1 MPFLKDLN
9 IAQREAVMAIDG
21 PVMIIA
27 GAGSGKTRVLTYRI
41 AYLIQKGVYPDNIL
55 ALTFTNKAAN
65 EMKERIKSLI
75 GRKADGLWMGTFH
88 SIFARIL
95 RLECEKLGY
104 GRNFSIT
111 DTDDGLALIKN
122 IMAILN
128 IPTDTFSPYSIQSTI
143 SKAKNKLLTPEDFA
157 SKSGNIYEARVAE
170 IFKEYQIR
178 LKNSNSM
185 DFDDLLL
192 LPIKLFS
199 NYPEVLDKYH
209 RIFKYILVDEY
220 QDTNRAQYVLLKML
234 AAKSRNLCVVGDDA
248 QSIYSFRGAEIQN
261 IMDYQLDFKDH
272 KLFRL
277 EQNYRST
284 KKILDAAHCV
294 IKNNRFQIKKKL
306 WTENSEG
313 EDIVLLECM
322 DEKDEGQQIVKNI
335 QFLIKKDKYP
345 LNSFVILYRTNAQSR
360 AIEEA
365 LRRSGL
371 PYIIIGGIKFYER
384 KEIKDILAYLKLI
397 SNTKNNEA
405 LDRIINYPIRG
416 IGETSIVKI
425 KQYAFYNQM
434 SFFEALER
442 IDEINTIQ
450 DKVKANCKVFVHLIH
465 KYVRLKDE
473 MSLTELVSSLINELQ
488 IINEYKLQGTPEALS
503 RIENI
508 QEFLSGVTDFVKTR
522 KDASLETFLQEV
534 SLLSDIDNLE
544 NSKNA
549 ITLMTVHSSKGLEY
563 PVVFIAGLEENL
575 FPHVNSLESAK
586 DIEEER
592 RLFYVAITRAQK
604 RLFLSYARMRYKY
617 GTTVSQKISR
627 FIDEIEESLI
637 QRSSFFGRMNERK
650 SNVGPDDVKWIKLPE
665 NHSLEKTKNAQKK
678 YKVGQEVNH
687 SVFGDGII
695 LQVIGFDNDIK
706 LIVDFENC
714 GRKTLMAQYA
724 NLVIKN

>member
-9 IAQREAVMAIDG
+9 NAQREAVMAIDG

-41 AYLIQKGVYPDNIL
+41 AYLIQKGVYPENIL

-65 EMKERIKSLI
+65 EMKERIKGLI

-95 RLECEKLGY
+95 RFECERLGY
-104 GRNFSIT
+104 GKNFSIT

-143 SKAKNKLLTPEDFA
+143 SKAKNKLLTPEDF
-157 SKSGNIYEARVAE
+157 SNKSGNIYELKVAE

-178 LKNSNSM
+178 LKSSNSM

-234 AAKSRNLCVVGDDA
+234 AAKTRNLCVVGDDA

-313 EDIVLLECM
+313 DDIVLLECM

-345 LNSFVILYRTNAQSR
+345 LNAFVILYRTNAQSR

-425 KQYAFYNQM
+425 KQHAFHNQI

-442 IDEINTIQ
+442 IDEISSLQ
-450 DKVKANCKVFVHLIH
+450 DKIKANCKMFVHLIH
-465 KYVRLKDE
+465 KYVGLKDE

-522 KDASLETFLQEV
+522 KDATLENFLQEV

-637 QRSSFFGRMNERK
+637 QRSNYIGRMNEKK
-650 SNVGPDDVKWIKLPE
+650 SNVGPNDVKWIKLPE
-665 NHSLEKTKNAQKK
+665 NNTFEKQKTIQKK
-678 YKVGQEVNH
+678 YKVGQEVVH
-687 SVFGDGII
+687 SVFGEGII
-695 LQVIGFDNDIK
+695 LQVIGFDSDIK
-706 LIVDFENC
+706 LIVDFANH
-714 GRKTLMAQYA
+714 GRKTLIAQYA